1 MTADDWRSIE
11 VIRRDRH
18 ASNMETAGHAVYP
31 TRGTSLCGTAVVL
44 ARPMTW
50 FTDSFLFEQWGPIRR
65 CAECAATFDVDIED
79 T

>member
-1 MTADDWRSIE
+1 MTADDLRSIE

-18 ASNMETAGHAVYP
+18 ASNMETVGHAVYP

-44 ARPMTW
+44 ARPITW

-65 CAECAATFDVDIED
+65 YTECAAAFVVDIED